1 MSHCAMRA
9 LSEVLAWAFLLG
21 LAGDILEVSSATESE
36 FSSIQAVMCSNVSV
50 VSDDVYASSSD
61 DIEDMICLAYYPS
74 PFSFSQF
81 PFSTTCTEIGG
92 TLHNPATGDYG
103 EQPCCFPN
111 ASACDGTSLKVNTV
125 SSADCRSGGA
135 FEISGPTPS
144 TMRTC
149 SVYAGCPQGQYA
161 RQVPTATTSLL
172 CSVVVYCGG
181 GSLYEQ
187 IPATATT
194 NAQCAQLEQCTLGT
208 SYQIVQPTFS
218 SDRVCA
224 PCNDSCGAGE
234 YIVRTCNLTANIA
247 CVGAAS
253 QQPPTERHALSTGDV
268 AAIIACVLLAFI
280 VATYV
285 AMQWGRTLGA
295 KTKKYIEGRE
305 MLLMEAE
312 GREAEARADIDR
324 MLAAWQI
331 PERDVVF
338 HRVFAEGTYGEVW
351 EGTWSNIKVAIKL
364 IKQPIDAD
372 IDPFAAE
379 DYRRECKTLQSI
391 RHPSLLLFFGAGT
404 KVQTRQS
411 FIITEFMPKGSL
423 RRVLADSRAS
433 SEELPWEQR
442 LEWARHIADAMQH
455 LHRVPI
461 IHRDLKSVRTHAP
474 LPRKTPYWMMERGG
488 ERWGASLVSAER
500 IMMDLA
506 FLTKRGENN
515 LTLICVSTKQ
525 HQKRSHAL
533 WCWGHNGGRACR
545 GNGVWGHNA
554 CRTGQCAGRRQPQG
568 QGG

>member
-338 HRVFAEGTYGEVW
+338 HRVFAEGMGW
-351 EGTWSNIKVAIKL
+351 KIQLQHEGWCR
-364 IKQPIDAD
+364 DACVGLACAAPAVDTSWHVVVHTEMTRTRPD
-372 IDPFAAE
+372 IPHG
-379 DYRRECKTLQSI
+379 S
-391 RHPSLLLFFGAGT
+391 SLVLLFP
-404 KVQTRQS
+404 VC
-411 FIITEFMPKGSL
+411 
-423 RRVLADSRAS
+423 SRLDGCACIRN
-433 SEELPWEQR
+433 LW
-442 LEWARHIADAMQH
+442 
-455 LHRVPI
+455 
-461 IHRDLKSVRTHAP
+461 
-474 LPRKTPYWMMERGG
+474 RGVG
-488 ERWGASLVSAER
+488 GHVE
-500 IMMDLA
+500 
-506 FLTKRGENN
+506 
-515 LTLICVSTKQ
+515 Q
-525 HQKRSHAL
+525 HQ
-533 WCWGHNGGRACR
+533 GGNQAD
-545 GNGVWGHNA
+545 
-554 CRTGQCAGRRQPQG
+554 
-568 QGG
+568 